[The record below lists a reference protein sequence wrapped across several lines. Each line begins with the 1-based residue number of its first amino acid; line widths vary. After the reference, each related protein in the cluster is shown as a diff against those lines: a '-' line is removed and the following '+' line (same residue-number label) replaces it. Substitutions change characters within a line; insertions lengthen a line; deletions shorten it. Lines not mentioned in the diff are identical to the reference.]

1 MRHARV
7 RASPALHRNLPR
19 NFSAESDRE
28 RLSPT
33 AVGAIKEVANQW
45 RITGTGMVSLL
56 GVATR

>member
-1 MRHARV
+1 MRHAGV